1 MGWLLV
7 YPTLIIVL
15 LVIGR
20 NKTKRDEENI

>member
-7 YPTLIIVL
+7 YPVLIITL

-20 NKTKRDEENI
+20 NKTKRDETNF